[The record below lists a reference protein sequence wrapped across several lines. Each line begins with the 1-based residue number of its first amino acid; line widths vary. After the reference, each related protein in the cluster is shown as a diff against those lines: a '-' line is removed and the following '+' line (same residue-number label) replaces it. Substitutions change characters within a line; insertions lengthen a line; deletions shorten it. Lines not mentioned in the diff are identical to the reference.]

1 MQLCVETRYT
11 VIVKKQLLTRKY
23 EDADLCCMCDG
34 AAGYL
39 RRSDCDEMCK
49 EGDEGVRL

>member
-1 MQLCVETRYT
+1 
-11 VIVKKQLLTRKY
+11 
-23 EDADLCCMCDG
+23 MCDG

-49 EGDEGVRL
+49 EGDEGVVKWGYRDALASWKDGRNKL